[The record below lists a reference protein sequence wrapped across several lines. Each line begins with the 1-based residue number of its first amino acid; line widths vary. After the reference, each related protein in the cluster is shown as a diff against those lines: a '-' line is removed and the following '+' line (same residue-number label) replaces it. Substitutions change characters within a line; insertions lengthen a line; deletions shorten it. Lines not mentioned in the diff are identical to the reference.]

1 MIGRLRKNSGL
12 LERPYALKR
21 MKLFFDR
28 GFAFYAEF
36 SLRLFWMLLGQ
47 RKDLL
52 YANDLDT
59 LLPNFLISR
68 ISGVPLVYDS
78 HEYFTEVPELLER
91 PNTRSFWLSIEEFVF
106 PRLNPVITV
115 NEELARIYQERYRVP
130 VEVIRNVPELIP
142 GKNDVENSRGFREN
156 HTLIYQGALNM
167 GRGIE
172 LMIDSMPLLDDCTLI
187 LAGEGDISAALKT
200 RVESKGLTDR
210 ILFKGRLD
218 PKVLRDLTRT
228 ADLGL
233 SLEEDLGLN
242 YRYALPNKIFD
253 YIHAGIPVVVS
264 DLPVMGGF
272 VREHKVGEILS
283 DRSPEALARRVRE
296 VLSKRETYSPCLN
309 AAALE
314 FNWDNEKVKFLKL
327 LENLEKNLEHR

>member
-1 MIGRLRKNSGL
+1 
-12 LERPYALKR
+12 
-21 MKLFFDR
+21 
-28 GFAFYAEF
+28 
-36 SLRLFWMLLGQ
+36 
-47 RKDLL
+47 
-52 YANDLDT
+52 
-59 LLPNFLISR
+59 
-68 ISGVPLVYDS
+68 
-78 HEYFTEVPELLER
+78 
-91 PNTRSFWLSIEEFVF
+91 
-106 PRLNPVITV
+106 VITV